1 MFGGFAR
8 GSGIGGP
15 YTWFLERLSAMTLEY
30 SKICRG
36 CWQQL
41 KLPIP
46 LRGPL
51 SGPFRMF
58 GIRPSRMNPNTCTI
72 CEMAF
77 TKIMRA
83 RSITT
88 DVTVMFADLR
98 GYTALTQ
105 DWPVERVS
113 ALLDT
118 FYDECAAAIWKYDGL
133 LNKTLGDAVLAIFNF
148 PVRRLDHATRA
159 VLAAREIQEH
169 CLDWNADIVQR
180 FGSGEVKIGVGIGI
194 DSGDTNFGEFGRS
207 HRDLTVI
214 GTVVNRA
221 ARAQAAAQPG
231 EILVTETV
239 RARTGSMVTGSGHD
253 YTLKGFS
260 TSVTLFSAL

>member
-1 MFGGFAR
+1 MSLGH
-8 GSGIGGP
+8 
-15 YTWFLERLSAMTLEY
+15 
-30 SKICRG
+30 SKICLG
-36 CWQQL
+36 CWQQM

-46 LRGPL
+46 LRGLL

-77 TKIMRA
+77 TKIMKA

-88 DVTVMFADLR
+88 DATVMFADLR

-118 FYDECAAAIWKYDGL
+118 FYDECAAAIWKHDGL
-133 LNKTLGDAVLAIFNF
+133 LNKTLGDSVLAIFNF
-148 PVRRLDHATRA
+148 PLRHGDHAVQA
-159 VLAAREIQEH
+159 LLAAREIQQR
-169 CLDWNADIVQR
+169 CRDWDAGMTHGI
-180 FGSGEVKIGVGIGI
+180 GAGEAKIGVGIGI

-239 RARTGSMVTGSGHD
+239 RARTGSMVRSPGRD
-253 YTLKGFS
+253 YTLKGFN
-260 TSVTLFSAL
+260 TSVTLFSDL